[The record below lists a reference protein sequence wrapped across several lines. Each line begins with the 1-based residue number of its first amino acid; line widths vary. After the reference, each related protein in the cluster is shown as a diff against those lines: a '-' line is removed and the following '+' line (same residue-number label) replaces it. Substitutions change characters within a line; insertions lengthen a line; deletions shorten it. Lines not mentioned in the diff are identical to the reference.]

1 MTPVVYTKP
10 GCPACVG
17 TKRKFD
23 QLGVAYDVVDISEDH
38 DARDYLLTQG
48 FKEMPVVVTA
58 RGSWTGYRPDR
69 IKDYVVA

>member
-10 GCPACVG
+10 GCPSCVG

-23 QLGVAYDVVDISEDH
+23 MLGIEYEAIDISLDDEAKRH
-38 DARDYLLTQG
+38 LQAQG
-48 FKEMPVVVTA
+48 FQEMPVVVTA

-69 IKDYVVA
+69 IKEILTA